1 MRTLILLRHAH
12 AIAPTSHLADKD
24 RPLSEHGLIEA
35 NAAGQWLKE
44 HALQPDKVLCSP
56 TLRCRQT
63 LEGVNASLKL
73 SVDVSVQSR
82 IYEATPGTLIT
93 LLDDYAQQP
102 CVLLVGHNP
111 GLERLLALLSSG
123 QSGHYRGMPPAS
135 IALLSVP
142 NTMTTLEPASAH
154 LNAFWSP

>member
-12 AIAPTSHLADKD
+12 AIAPTTNLADSD
-24 RPLSEHGLIEA
+24 RPLSEHGLVEA

-44 HALQPDKVLCSP
+44 NGLQPDKVLCSSA
-56 TLRCRQT
+56 LRCRQT
-63 LEGVNASLKL
+63 LETLAHPLGSTL
-73 SVDVSVQSR
+73 DVIFQPR
-82 IYEATPGTLIT
+82 IYEATPGTLIA
-93 LLDDYAQQP
+93 LLDECWQQS

-142 NTMTTLEPASAH
+142 TTLTALEPACAR
-154 LNAFWSP
+154 LTAFWSP